1 MIGTL
6 EQAVAKL
13 LNIAAQK
20 LLKIA
25 KESMRKQESG
35 YDPDQEFCDLT
46 RIQAV
51 IFRLQKGGDVSIKDV
66 ECIEEILIGIGGYG
80 NISVRPVALQPT
92 VQILKPSCCDNA
104 EILDRISIL
113 GSQVNYQ
120 KPTLKLTSSIE
131 IPEIEEVGF
140 GELIT
145 NIHWQANKLALDGV
159 KIDTPDGQL
168 ISPNAIGTHNN
179 LSVDLGGGVPV
190 TRRFHGYYNDATAYN
205 NVHLS
210 TEDELCYKT
219 VWPFYF
225 GIAPKDSMDN
235 ETTAMA
241 FVRSLDRLFEFP
253 EEIDSDITDGNVLWF
268 FYPGHKAYEFKTESG
283 IIAGSFKGYI
293 PDFKTESMVNNNID
307 GGMQYGVIRTDQ
319 QGVRYFKAKF
329 VEAFAGLMR
338 VQPNDFVE
346 IVPTP
351 EPDIISYEGVW
362 TNLVCVKETV

>member
-6 EQAVAKL
+6 EQAVTKL

-35 YDPDQEFCDLT
+35 YDPEQEFCDLT
-46 RIQAV
+46 KIQAV
-51 IFRLQKGGDVSIKDV
+51 IFRLQKGGDISIKEV
-66 ECIEEILIGIGGYG
+66 ECVEQILIGIGGYG

-92 VQILKPSCCDNA
+92 VQILKPLCCDNT

-113 GSQVNYQ
+113 GDQVNYEN
-120 KPTLKLTSSIE
+120 PTLKLTPSIE

-140 GELIT
+140 GEHIT
-145 NIHWQANKLALDGV
+145 DIYWQANKIALDGV

-168 ISPNAIGTHNN
+168 ISPNSTGTHLNVSVN
-179 LSVDLGGGVPV
+179 LGSGVPV
-190 TRRFHGYYNDATAYN
+190 TRIFHGYYNDATAYN

-210 TEDELCYKT
+210 AEDKLCYKT

-225 GIAPKDSMDN
+225 GIAPKNSMDN
-235 ETTAMA
+235 STTAMA
-241 FVRSLDRLFEFP
+241 FIRSLNRLFEFP
-253 EEIDSDITDGNVLWF
+253 KKIDTDITEGNVLWF
-268 FYPGHKAYEFKTESG
+268 FYPGYKAYEFLSETG

-293 PDFKTESMVNNNID
+293 PDFRTESMVNNNIN

-319 QGVRYFKAKF
+319 EGIRYFKTKF
-329 VEAFAGLMR
+329 VEAFSGLMR

-346 IVPTP
+346 VVPTP
-351 EPDIISYEGVW
+351 EPDIISFEGVW
-362 TNLVCVKETV
+362 KDVVCVKETV